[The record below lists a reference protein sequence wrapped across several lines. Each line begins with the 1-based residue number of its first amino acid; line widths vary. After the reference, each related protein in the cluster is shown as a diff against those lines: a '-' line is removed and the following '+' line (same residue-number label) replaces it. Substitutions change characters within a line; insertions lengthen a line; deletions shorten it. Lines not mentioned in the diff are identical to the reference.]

1 MALPAALALGW
12 LLVASAPAVKYK
24 ASARVESIVRTPL
37 LTELASSR
45 VVNDVVLAPRLD
57 GFLYTNLLDVKFVYE
72 PQLLVR
78 QATSKPTLEILQSVF
93 TTADYKLRRDLRLL
107 AVHTTTYGTFPF
119 DNYGSGGDLGGGPV
133 EGGVPSGGELPV
145 TMGAK
150 AKTAYIY
157 TETAVGFWTSLGIK
171 RLAIA
176 GTLGWVVNGLLSD
189 PPTRPVRRGDA
200 SYPLQRYPELRVQSF
215 YGATRRDYFT
225 LSLYG
230 KDVSYSTGNRS
241 SLLQFAPGLQH
252 FFSPLVNV
260 SVDPGVAVGMMYPRR
275 PDQPREGV
283 LMPTLETALNAPV
296 PLGNHWPV
304 RAKLRARYLPHL
316 DPLTTRL
323 IPRGD
328 VGVSFKWEGQREAKV
343 LGELSY
349 AHALTDGLHR
359 NDAQTQAEVEALWPL
374 PLSRYLYA
382 QAKGKFTWTH
392 HVVLDPAPV
401 VQWYTSVG
409 LVVRYDRG
417 RL

>member
-37 LTELASSR
+37 LTELASTD
-45 VVNDVVLAPRLD
+45 VVSDVVLAPRLD

-72 PQLLVR
+72 PQFLVR
-78 QATSKPTLEILQSVF
+78 QAAARTRTLEVLQSVF
-93 TTADYKLRRDLRLL
+93 TSADYKLRRDLKLL
-107 AVHTTTYGTFPF
+107 AIHTTTYGTFPF
-119 DNYGSGGDLGGGPV
+119 DNFGGAGTGS
-133 EGGVPSGGELPV
+133 LPV
-145 TMGAK
+145 IPGAK
-150 AKTAYIY
+150 VSSAYIY
-157 TETAVGFWTSLGIK
+157 TETAAGFWTSLGIK
-171 RLAIA
+171 RMAIA
-176 GTLGWVVNGLLSD
+176 GTLGWVVNGLLD
-189 PPTRPVRRGDA
+189 APVRPARRGDA
-200 SYPLQRYPELRVQSF
+200 AYPQQRYPELRLQSF

-252 FFSPLVNV
+252 FFSPLVNL
-260 SVDPGVAVGMMYPRR
+260 SVDPGVAVGLMYPRR

-304 RAKLRARYLPHL
+304 KAKVRARYLPYL

-328 VGVSFKWEGQREAKV
+328 VGVSFKWEGRREAKV
-343 LGELSY
+343 VGELSY
-349 AHALTDGLHR
+349 AHALTNGIHR
-359 NDAQTQAEVEALWPL
+359 NDSQTQAEVEALWPL

-382 QAKGKFTWTH
+382 QAKGQFSWMH
-392 HVVLDPAPV
+392 HVVLDPGPV
-401 VQWYTSVG
+401 VRWYTSVG